1 MEMLHTIIPSG
12 RDPFCPLEYSKRS
25 PAASAGHGAAPVC
38 THGRH
43 GRRRCNTHARTVD
56 TLPRDHELLV
66 GGTGCGAH
74 TRTIDALPRDRELL
88 VGGAGAGVGEEE
100 PSADAVQMRK

>member
-1 MEMLHTIIPSG
+1 
-12 RDPFCPLEYSKRS
+12 
-25 PAASAGHGAAPVC
+25 VC

-43 GRRRCNTHARTVD
+43 GWRRCNTHARTVD
-56 TLPRDHELLV
+56 ALPRDHKLLV

-74 TRTIDALPRDRELL
+74 TRTIDALPRDQELL
-88 VGGAGAGVGEEE
+88 AGGAGAGAGEEE

>member
-1 MEMLHTIIPSG
+1 MPRTIIPSG

-25 PAASAGHGAAPVC
+25 RHGAAPVR

-43 GRRRCNTHARTVD
+43 RRRRCNTHARTVD
-56 TLPRDHELLV
+56 ALPCDLELLV

-88 VGGAGAGVGEEE
+88 ADGAGAGVGEEE